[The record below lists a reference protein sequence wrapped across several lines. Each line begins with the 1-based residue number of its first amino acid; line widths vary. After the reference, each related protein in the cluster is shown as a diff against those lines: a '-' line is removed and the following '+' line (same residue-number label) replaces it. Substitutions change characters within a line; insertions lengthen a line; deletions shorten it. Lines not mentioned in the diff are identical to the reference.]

1 MNPPKWYLEVQLG
14 ESQMEVNMTESAKNS
29 RQSIPYG
36 RKFAKAMKMA
46 ENEPTLSGFLH
57 ATILNFER
65 LEMAIASHL
74 SEKLANSEI
83 GARTLCEVFEEAF
96 SDNKAVSEAMRADI
110 VAHFDRDPACRSLSR
125 SGALL

>member
-1 MNPPKWYLEVQLG
+1 
-14 ESQMEVNMTESAKNS
+14 MEVNMTETAKKLETVDPVWS
-29 RQSIPYG
+29 QIRED
-36 RKFAKAMKMA
+36 AMIMA

-83 GARTLCEVFEEAF
+83 GARALCEIFEEA
-96 SDNKAVSEAMRADI
+96 
-110 VAHFDRDPACRSLSR
+110 
-125 SGALL
+125 

>member
-1 MNPPKWYLEVQLG
+1 
-14 ESQMEVNMTESAKNS
+14 MTESAKKIATVDPIWS
-29 RQSIPYG
+29 QIREE
-36 RKFAKAMKMA
+36 AMQIA
-46 ENEPTLSGFLH
+46 EKEPALSGFLN

-96 SDNKAVSEAMRADI
+96 SDNKAVSAAMRADI
-110 VAHFDRDPACRSLSR
+110 VAHFDRDPACPTYLCLLYTSPSPRDGLLSR
-125 SGALL
+125 MPSSA